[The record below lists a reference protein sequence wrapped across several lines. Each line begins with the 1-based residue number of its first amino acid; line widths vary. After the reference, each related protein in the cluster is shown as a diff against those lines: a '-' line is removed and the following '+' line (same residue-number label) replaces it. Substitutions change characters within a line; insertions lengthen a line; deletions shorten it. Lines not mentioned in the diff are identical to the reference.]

1 MKIRAPLHQKGSVPA
16 WPFVGF
22 GLLVLAGL
30 GLFIKLLPER
40 WVPPCGFHVATGH
53 PCPSCGV
60 TRMGFAI
67 LSGHLVDAFFYHPF
81 FFLVLGALGLWFGA
95 GLAVRLFWKRD
106 LFFDTTSRE
115 DKWLWL
121 LLLLGFLLNWAYLWR
136 AGV

>member
-1 MKIRAPLHQKGSVPA
+1 
-16 WPFVGF
+16 
-22 GLLVLAGL
+22 
-30 GLFIKLLPER
+30 
-40 WVPPCGFHVATGH
+40 
-53 PCPSCGV
+53 
-60 TRMGFAI
+60 MGFAI